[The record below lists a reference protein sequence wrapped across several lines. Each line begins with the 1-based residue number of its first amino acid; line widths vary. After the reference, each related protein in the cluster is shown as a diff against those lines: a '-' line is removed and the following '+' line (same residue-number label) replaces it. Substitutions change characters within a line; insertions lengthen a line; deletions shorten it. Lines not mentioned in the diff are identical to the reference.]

1 MSLSLK
7 HTYRFDTFVLDVD
20 EQILLRDGSMVPL
33 TPKVFETLL
42 LLVRH
47 QGSVVTKQ
55 TILETL
61 WPDVFVEES
70 NITFNITK
78 LRKALGDTKRPSL
91 YIETVPRR
99 GYRFKTEV
107 KEVLVEDDCPSPT
120 AETLVGG
127 SGRVATHELASTEQL
142 TPSAHDTARGIAQ
155 LGRSSP
161 SYFTATKRT
170 VLVVRALFAV
180 ILLVIVAAAS
190 WRYRRSVSQGQRQ
203 SDQLIAQTSAAMPDL
218 KYEQITTYGNVVSAA
233 ISPDGKQVA
242 YVRENSSQ
250 ESLWLIQL
258 NTSLNVQL
266 IPSGDVSF
274 NKVSFSHDGNYLY
287 FSSHTA
293 NEQTNLYRISVLHG
307 PPTKLLEN
315 LEGNYSLS
323 ADDRRVV
330 FKRRN
335 RKDSEDTLYIA
346 ELDNGQERPLVT
358 HKQPEWIWAFSL
370 SPNGKTVVFATG
382 ETDSGRET
390 MNVLEVDTETG
401 QEKLLVKP
409 NWYYVRQFEW
419 LPEGDGLLVCGRERS
434 NMDPQIFRMS
444 YPSGALQQLTN
455 DLNNYLSFSVNADA
469 SKMIAVQSQLASHIW
484 VSQKINGSKARNVA
498 DGRGRVAW
506 TADGRIIFNSSSVM
520 NSSDLWIARPDG
532 SDPKQLSFNTGF
544 NDWPAIS
551 TDSRMIVFQSNRTG
565 VQHLWRMNLD
575 GSNQV
580 QLTNGYAERNAAIS
594 PDGKWVYYNSSENS
608 LLWKVDPNGGEPVQL
623 TNEYAAYPSVSPD
636 GKLIACFHFP
646 RVSHEARITVRSAD
660 DMKTVAELTLAPGFW
675 ISRSIQWEADN
686 STLLYATESEG
697 KLKLYRQSIYS
708 GPPQEV
714 STLKGEDEFEFAFS
728 PDHKQLAYIS
738 SKWNHDA
745 VLVAGLK

>member
-1 MSLSLK
+1 M
-7 HTYRFDTFVLDVD
+7 
-20 EQILLRDGSMVPL
+20 IAP
-33 TPKVFETLL
+33 
-42 LLVRH
+42 H
-47 QGSVVTKQ
+47 Q
-55 TILETL
+55 
-61 WPDVFVEES
+61 
-70 NITFNITK
+70 
-78 LRKALGDTKRPSL
+78 
-91 YIETVPRR
+91 
-99 GYRFKTEV
+99 
-107 KEVLVEDDCPSPT
+107 T
-120 AETLVGG
+120 AETVLGNN
-127 SGRVATHELASTEQL
+127 GRVATNELAATEQL
-142 TPSAHDTARGIAQ
+142 TTVAQDTAQ
-155 LGRSSP
+155 DLRSSP

-170 VLVVRALFAV
+170 VLVVPALFAV

-190 WRYRRSVSQGQRQ
+190 WRYKRGFSQGQRQ
-203 SDQLIAQTSAAMPDL
+203 SNQLIAQTSATPPDL
-218 KYEQITTYGNVVSAA
+218 RYEQITTYGNVISAA

-258 NTSLNVQL
+258 ATSLNIQL
-266 IPSGDVSF
+266 IPPGDVAF
-274 NKVSFSHDGNYLY
+274 NKVSFSHDGDYLY
-287 FSSHTA
+287 FSRHA
-293 NEQTNLYRISVLHG
+293 ENEQTDLYRIPVLHG

-335 RKDSEDTLYIA
+335 RKDAEDTLYIA
-346 ELDNGQERPLVT
+346 ELDSGQERPLVT
-358 HKQPEWIWAFSL
+358 HKQPDRIWAFSL

-382 ETDSGRET
+382 ETDSGRAT
-390 MNVLEVDTETG
+390 MNILEVDTETG
-401 QEKLLVKP
+401 QEKLLLKP

-419 LPEGDGLLVCGRERS
+419 LPEGDGLLVCGRES
-434 NMDPQIFRMS
+434 ATEDPQIWRMS
-444 YPSGALQQLTN
+444 YPSGALLKLTN

-484 VSQKINGSKARNVA
+484 VSQNINGSKGTNVA

-520 NSSDLWIARPDG
+520 GSSDLWIAKPDG

-551 TDSRMIVFQSNRTG
+551 TDSRTIVFQSNRTG

-594 PDGKWVYYNSSENS
+594 PDGKWVYFNSSENS
-608 LLWKVDPNGGEPVQL
+608 WLWKIDSNGGQPVQL
-623 TNEYAAYPSVSPD
+623 TNEYAAYPSVSPN

-646 RVSHEARITVRSAD
+646 RVSHEARITVRSTD

-675 ISRSIQWEADN
+675 ISRSIQWDADN
-686 STLLYATESEG
+686 ATLFYASESEG
-697 KLKLYRQSIYS
+697 KTQTL
-708 GPPQEV
+708 PPIN
-714 STLKGEDEFEFAFS
+714 L
-728 PDHKQLAYIS
+728 L
-738 SKWNHDA
+738 
-745 VLVAGLK
+745 

>member
-127 SGRVATHELASTEQL
+127 NGRVATHELASTEQL

-155 LGRSSP
+155 VGRSSP

-170 VLVVRALFAV
+170 VLVVPALFAV

-335 RKDSEDTLYIA
+335 RKDSEDTLYLA

-594 PDGKWVYYNSSENS
+594 PDGKWVYFNSSENS